1 MANNIVG
8 GLFGINPEQLM
19 QQRQTTDAANAFRY
33 AQLDPLERAN
43 MSIYQGGAGLARGV
57 QGLLGGDPELE
68 RISKIK
74 QLSSQ
79 FDLTTSTG
87 ARDFARALQPFAPN
101 EAMMAAKRADE
112 IEAAT
117 GKAKLTQAQ
126 TVKALR
132 ETRTPTSNLG
142 KLITERDELVADG
155 MSPKDPRI
163 AAYDKA
169 IAAAGEGNAPKL
181 SLDLKMLD
189 AAAGRRKDFI
199 TENKPLIDQGGQINQ
214 ALTLISA
221 DTPFSQAAFENTV
234 VSAFGG
240 DKQKSVKEI
249 QRLINTGSFDQRI
262 ENSLRKFATGKIGDA
277 TQDDQRNILEAVQG
291 DLKRRY
297 NSRRENIIN
306 SSRNVK
312 ELQGQEDYMAP
323 TYEEMVGGGAAQG
336 KKAYTVGETFNS
348 KKQGVLTVTKVDAA
362 GQPIE
367 ARNSAGQI
375 GTLKGTK

>member
-1 MANNIVG
+1 
-8 GLFGINPEQLM
+8 M
-19 QQRQTTDAANAFRY
+19 QQRQATDAANAFRY
-33 AQLDPLERAN
+33 AQLDPLQQAK

-57 QGLLGGDPELE
+57 GGLLGGDPEME
-68 RISKIK
+68 KMSKIK
-74 QLSSQ
+74 KLSTQ
-79 FDLTTSTG
+79 FDLSSAEG
-87 ARDFARALQPFAPN
+87 LRNFAREIQQFAPQ
-101 EAMMAAKRADE
+101 EAMMASSAADKRE
-112 IEAAT
+112 
-117 GKAKLTQAQ
+117 LTQAQ
-126 TVKALR
+126 TTKALR

-142 KLITERDELVADG
+142 KLITERDELIAGG
-155 MSPKDPRI
+155 MSANNPRI

-189 AAAGRRKDFI
+189 IAGGRRKTFI
-199 TENKPLIDQGGQINQ
+199 DENKPLIDQGGQIKQ

-249 QRLINTGSFDQRI
+249 QRLINTGSFDQRV

-277 TQDDQRNILEAVQG
+277 TQDDQRNILEAVEG

-297 NSRRENIIN
+297 NSRRENTI
-306 SSRNVK
+306 SASRNVK
-312 ELQGQEDYMAP
+312 ELQGQENYMAP

-336 KKAYTVGETFNS
+336 KKAYTVGETFES
-348 KKQGVLTVTKVDAA
+348 KTQGVLTVTKVDAS

-367 ARNSAGQI
+367 AKNSAGKI
-375 GTLKGTK
+375 GKLKGTK

>member
-1 MANNIVG
+1 MADNIVG

-19 QQRQTTDAANAFRY
+19 QQRQATDASNAFRY
-33 AQLDPLERAN
+33 AQLEPLEQAK

-117 GKAKLTQAQ
+117 GKAKLTEAQ

-142 KLITERDELVADG
+142 KLITERDALLADG
-155 MSPKDPRI
+155 MSSNDPTI
-163 AAYDKA
+163 AAYNKA

-297 NSRRENIIN
+297 NSRRENTIK

>member
-1 MANNIVG
+1 MAENIVS
-8 GLFGINPEQLM
+8 GLFGIDPQQLM
-19 QQRQTTDAANAFRY
+19 QQRQATDAANAFRY
-33 AQLDPLERAN
+33 AQLDPLEQAK

-68 RISKIK
+68 KVSKIK

-79 FDLTTSTG
+79 FDLTTPQG
-87 ARDFARALQPFAPN
+87 MRKFAGALQQVAPN

-112 IEAAT
+112 MEASV
-117 GKAKLTQAQ
+117 GKAKLTEAQ

-142 KLITERDELVADG
+142 KLITERDELIAGG
-155 MSPKDPRI
+155 MAANNPRI

-189 AAAGRRKDFI
+189 AAAGRRKTFI
-199 TENKPLIDQGGQINQ
+199 DENKPLIDQGGQINQ

-297 NSRRENIIN
+297 NSRRDNTIN
-306 SSRNVK
+306 ASRNVK

-323 TYEEMVGGGAAQG
+323 TWEETVGGGAAQG

-348 KKQGVLTVTKVDAA
+348 KTQGVLTVTKVDAA

-367 ARNSAGQI
+367 AKNAAGKI
-375 GTLKGTK
+375 GKLKGTQ

>member
-1 MANNIVG
+1 
-8 GLFGINPEQLM
+8 
-19 QQRQTTDAANAFRY
+19 
-33 AQLDPLERAN
+33 

-126 TVKALR
+126 TIKALR

-142 KLITERDELVADG
+142 KLITERDTLLADG
-155 MSPKDPRI
+155 MSSNDPTI
-163 AAYDKA
+163 AAYNKA

>member
-297 NSRRENIIN
+297 NSRRENTIK

>member
-1 MANNIVG
+1 MADNIVG
-8 GLFGINPEQLM
+8 GLFGIDPQQLM
-19 QQRQTTDAANAFRY
+19 QQRQATDAANAFRY
-33 AQLDPLERAN
+33 AQLDPLQQAK

-57 QGLLGGDPELE
+57 GGLLGGDPELE
-68 RISKIK
+68 KVSKIK

-79 FDLTTSTG
+79 FDLATPKG
-87 ARDFARALQPFAPN
+87 MRDFAGALQQIAPN
-101 EAMMAAKRADE
+101 ESMMAAKRADE
-112 IEAAT
+112 MEAVA
-117 GKAKLTQAQ
+117 GKAKLTEAQ

-142 KLITERDELVADG
+142 KLITERDELIAGG
-155 MSPKDPRI
+155 MAANNPRI

-189 AAAGRRKDFI
+189 AAAGRRKTFI
-199 TENKPLIDQGGQINQ
+199 DENKPLIDQGGQINQ

-297 NSRRENIIN
+297 NSRRDNTIN
-306 SSRNVK
+306 ASRNVK

-323 TYEEMVGGGAAQG
+323 TWEETVGGGAAQG

-348 KKQGVLTVTKVDAA
+348 KTQGVLTVTKVDAA

-367 ARNSAGQI
+367 AKNQAGKI
-375 GTLKGTK
+375 GKLKGTQ